1 MDMSNSRPREAPVDG
16 DEFDV
21 TSRWRRM
28 YARNC
33 RAGVNAWVKRK
44 LRRRERRR
52 LNRELD

>member
-1 MDMSNSRPREAPVDG
+1 MSNSRPREAPVDG